1 MLKTQADM
9 KIQATLQ
16 QEQYIVA
23 IGASAGGLEAI
34 HEFFD
39 NMPNGSG
46 IAFVII
52 QHLSSDHKSLLV
64 ELVARHTHMQV
75 FEAKDN
81 VELNANCVYV
91 IPNNKLISLKGNKL
105 KLEEKRGDKS
115 PNNAVDVFFQSLA
128 KEKKQKAIAVVLSGT
143 GSDGTKGIESVK
155 RNGGVV
161 MVQEP
166 ESAKFNG
173 MPNSAV
179 HSGFVDHIL
188 PVQEMPAEIIVYSK
202 QHWLNSAEKQILDEA
217 VLPRIFDL
225 IHQVAGNDFHYYKT
239 PTIVRRILR
248 RMAKHNIAT
257 AAEYLQKLENDP
269 EECKALG
276 KDFLIG
282 VTRFFRDKDAF
293 KVLKKEFITPLL
305 EDKQDG
311 DTVKVWI
318 SACSTGEEAYSIAIL
333 LNETARELKKTLD
346 IKLFASDLEEANI
359 AIASRGVYP
368 EAAFHEMETSM
379 RDQWF
384 QRKENTYTV
393 VPQLRKQVV
402 FAKHNII
409 SDAPFIKNDL
419 VCCRNMLIYMN
430 PVLQQKVL
438 STLVYAVKTGGCIF
452 LGPSENIGAVK
463 KHLAEISEKWKIYR
477 KTGETTFNSQH
488 LSFIAAQTPREND
501 RKEEK
506 APPSSKQPLLQEE
519 VFRVLNEE
527 LKTVSFFID
536 DQFNIE
542 ETLGDYGQFLSMPRN
557 TLNLN
562 LLRMVPSEVSF
573 LISTET
579 RKAIKEKKKV
589 VIAPF
594 HFNRNGQPIS
604 WKIVI
609 KPISRQI
616 LVTIIEQ
623 ESGNEAGHIPPPL
636 VLNEG
641 FADNYALAL
650 ENELSEARKTLQ
662 ETVESLETANEEL
675 QSSNEELLSANEE
688 LQSSNEELQSLNE
701 ELHTLNAEH
710 QLKIKELIELNDDL
724 DNYFRSTDIGQI
736 FLDQELKIRKFNPAA
751 LQVVN
756 LIDGDTGRP
765 FTNISHNIRYDQLHS
780 DLEDVLRNNS
790 HVEKEILLQNG
801 KQMLM
806 RIMPYL
812 RHDKKNGGIILSFV
826 DITAITHLNNIVK
839 GVFNSS
845 KSAIL
850 AFRSVRDNHHLIT
863 DFQLLTAN
871 NSAHKMLNS
880 SADAKEPQLLSKHF
894 PLLKENDLFPQLKK
908 VVQEDSFW
916 HTDIYSERKQQWFEI
931 TAVKMMDGFVVS
943 ISDISTKKI
952 AEQKLKLH
960 YTELIATKD
969 KLKQANNELESKVAE
984 RTRALSESEER
995 FRLVARATNDALWD
1009 WNLVTNENW
1018 WNETFYTKFGFAPSK
1033 KYDSRQSWKERIHPE
1048 DAADVESGIMS
1059 AINSNQPQWTQ
1070 EYRFRK
1076 ENGEYANILDRGY
1089 ILHDEQGTPFRMLGS
1104 MFDIT
1109 EIKKAEQKIAG
1120 MNEELERKVKERTQD
1135 LHVLNQALEISNN
1148 DLQQFASVA
1157 SHDLQEPLRKIQ
1169 MFANMLQDEFSNKLN
1184 TRFSSYLDK
1193 IIISSDRMK
1202 ALIQDILSYSRLSA
1216 GHDAFQLSDVNAIIT
1231 GILDDFEL
1239 SISDKNATV
1248 LAHPIPQV
1256 EIIPGQ
1262 VRQVFHNLISNALK
1276 FIHPSRSPIIEISS
1290 ERIENKSFDAPATPD
1305 GKFVKIVFKDNGI
1318 GFDLHSAGNI
1328 FNLFHRLHSK
1338 DKFEGTGI
1346 GLAVAKKIV
1355 EKHNGLITV
1364 HSIENEGTTFTI
1376 VLPCKQQQID

>member
-1 MLKTQADM
+1 MLKTHDM
-9 KIQATLQ
+9 KTSSRTQ

-39 NMPNGSG
+39 NMPNGTG
-46 IAFVII
+46 ISFVII

-81 VELNANCVYV
+81 VELNGNCVYV
-91 IPNNKLISLKGNKL
+91 IPNNKLITVKGNKL

-128 KEKKQKAIAVVLSGT
+128 KEKKQRAIAVILSGT
-143 GSDGTKGIESVK
+143 GSDGTRGIESVK
-155 RNGGVV
+155 RGGGVV
-161 MVQEP
+161 LVQDP
-166 ESAKFNG
+166 DSAKFNG

-179 HSGFVDHIL
+179 QSGYVDHVL
-188 PVQEMPAEIIVYSK
+188 PVQEMPAEIIVHSK
-202 QHWLNSAEKQILDEA
+202 QQWLHSAEEEILDEA

-248 RMAKHNIAT
+248 RMAKHNIGT
-257 AAEYLQKLENDP
+257 AADYLRKLENDP
-269 EECKALG
+269 EECMALG

-282 VTRFFRDKDAF
+282 VTRFFRDKEAF
-293 KVLKKEFITPLL
+293 ELLKNKFIAPLL
-305 EDKQDG
+305 TDKEDG

-318 SACSTGEEAYSIAIL
+318 SACSTGEEAYSIGIL
-333 LNETARELKKTLD
+333 LNEAAREQQKHLD

-359 AIASRGVYP
+359 AIASKGAYP
-368 EAAFHEMETSM
+368 EAAFQEMDSTL
-379 RDQWF
+379 RDTWF
-384 QRKENTYTV
+384 QRRENGFV
-393 VPQLRKQVV
+393 VTPQLRKQVV

-430 PVLQQKVL
+430 PALQQKVL
-438 STLVYAVKTGGCIF
+438 STLVYAVKSGGCVF
-452 LGPSENIGAVK
+452 LGPSENVGAMK
-463 KHLAEISEKWKIYR
+463 KHLEDISEKWKIYR
-477 KTGETTFNSQH
+477 KTSETTFNSQH
-488 LSFIAAQTPREND
+488 LSFIAAQAPKDIPRRED
-501 RKEEK
+501 
-506 APPSSKQPLLQEE
+506 KQPAAARQPVLQEE
-519 VFRVLNEE
+519 VFRLLSEE
-527 LKTVSFFID
+527 IKTVSFFLD
-536 DQFNIE
+536 DQFNIA

-557 TLNLN
+557 SLNLN

-579 RKAIKEKKKV
+579 RKAIREKKKI

-594 HFNRNGQPIS
+594 HFNRNGQPLL

-609 KPISRQI
+609 KPVAAQVLI
-616 LVTIIEQ
+616 TIIEQ
-623 ESGNEAGHIPPPL
+623 EIQDTEGHVPPPL

-662 ETVESLETANEEL
+662 ETVENLETANEEL

-724 DNYFRSTDIGQI
+724 DNYFRSTDIAQI
-736 FLDQELKIRKFNPAA
+736 FLDQQLNIRKFNPAA

-756 LIDGDTGRP
+756 LIEADNGRP
-765 FTNISHNIRYDQLHS
+765 FTHISHNIRYDKLNS
-780 DLEDVLRNNS
+780 DLDDVLRNNS
-790 HVEKEILLQNG
+790 LVEKEIALQNG

-812 RHDKKNGGIILSFV
+812 RHDKKNGGLILSFV

-845 KSAIL
+845 RSAIL
-850 AFRSVRDNHHLIT
+850 AFKSVRDNQHVIT

-871 NSAHKMLNS
+871 DSAHKMLHSN
-880 SADAKEPQLLSKHF
+880 ADTKAPQLLNKHF
-894 PLLKENDLFPQLKK
+894 PLLQENGLFQQLRK
-908 VVQEDSFW
+908 VVQEDTFW
-916 HTDIYSERKQQWFEI
+916 HGDVFAASKQKWYEI

-943 ISDISTKKI
+943 IADISTKKS
-952 AEQKLKLH
+952 AEQKLKQH

-1018 WNETFYTKFGFAPSK
+1018 WNETFYTKFGFTPSEEHTTRK
-1033 KYDSRQSWKERIHPE
+1033 SWTERIHP
-1048 DAADVESGIMS
+1048 ADRSAVESGIMS

-1120 MNEELERKVKERTQD
+1120 MNEELERKVKERTRD
-1135 LHVLNQALEISNN
+1135 LRVLNQALEISNN

-1169 MFANMLQDEFSNKLN
+1169 MFANMLQDEFRNNLN
-1184 TRFSSYLDK
+1184 ARFSNYLDK

-1216 GHDAFQLSDVNAIIT
+1216 GNDAFQLSDVNDIIT

-1239 SISDKNATV
+1239 SIKEKSATV
-1248 LAHPIPQV
+1248 EISPLPKL

-1262 VRQVFHNLISNALK
+1262 IRQVFHNLISNALK
-1276 FIHPSRSPIIEISS
+1276 FIHPKRPPVISITS
-1290 ERIENKSFDAPATPD
+1290 EHIENKSFDAPSSPD
-1305 GKFVKIVFKDNGI
+1305 GKFIKIIFKDNGI

-1376 VLPCKQQQID
+1376 VLPCKQQLID